1 MIFISYRRDDSSG
14 HVGRLYDALSAH
26 FGRKRLFFDID
37 HIAPG
42 QDFVQVLEDSLNQ
55 SSVMIVVMGKRW
67 AGTGKIGARRI
78 DDPGDFVRL
87 EVASGLRRGGGLR
100 LIPALIQGAKMPG
113 PAALPDD
120 LKELSRRNAI
130 EMSDLRWHED
140 VERLIASLERDMAIA
155 TPHRSA
161 AELVR
166 KARDVSLAP
175 ALASNPRVKWLV
187 AAAAAIVVIFGAR
200 ALFGHRDA
208 GAKSVPAALV
218 STHSA
223 GIVSGVPT
231 DDPHAMPSHL
241 AQAAHAAIASGR
253 KWRADAVLTQIVA
266 APDSTGDASTF
277 RVQFGFRSP
286 TDGAGLAYTAA
297 ASGEPTSERL
307 PAVPMSTIHALPD
320 SFIDLPVAVDSARH
334 SGMFGALREGR
345 LAAVTSRGAPRVAW
359 RLRSAS
365 DATRMYFIDATTGA
379 NIPPPPPPPPPPHP
393 KFVDKVKGL
402 KGRLFH

>member
-1 MIFISYRRDDSSG
+1 
-14 HVGRLYDALSAH
+14 
-26 FGRKRLFFDID
+26 
-37 HIAPG
+37 
-42 QDFVQVLEDSLNQ
+42 
-55 SSVMIVVMGKRW
+55 VVMGKRW

-100 LIPALIQGAKMPG
+100 LIPALIQGAKMPS

-297 ASGEPTSERL
+297 ASGEPTSVRL